1 MTHANVGLNV
11 GRKRDQAKEAER
23 HQQVA
28 DALKKGRSI
37 SEAMQEGGYSKAR
50 ASRGAQAIPKAVINQ
65 LASGAER
72 FRSIGRQFK
81 PEDRADIVRG
91 LLVENVVLG
100 KDRACKSAELL
111 GKDTAV
117 GIFKSDSTA
126 IAVQINVPAGLE
138 GLFGELPKPAEVD
151 LLPMIE

>member
-1 MTHANVGLNV
+1 ML
-11 GRKRDQAKEAER
+11 D
-23 HQQVA
+23 
-28 DALKKGRSI
+28 
-37 SEAMQEGGYSKAR
+37 GGYSVKQAR
-50 ASRGAQAIPKAVINQ
+50 LGRAGLPKGVINQ

-72 FRSIGRQFK
+72 FRSIGRQFR

-138 GLFGELPKPAEVD
+138 ALFGELPKPAEVD
-151 LLPMIE
+151 LLPTIE